1 MQRLPVYGADLE
13 DSCLLGLDYLWRS
26 KACLDFGSGTMRV
39 GDTVVPL
46 LSGEASPELR
56 RGASGRWQ
64 SERRRNGGS
73 GGGRGEE
80 SGEQRVAV
88 RSAVRQDKVTRDTPA
103 HLRDVL
109 ERSTRSLDP
118 EQAGRLRELL
128 CSYADVFSSGDTDL
142 GHTDLVKH
150 RIDTGGAHPIK
161 PAPRRIPPAKRREL
175 EAATRELLAQGV
187 IEKSNSPWSSWA
199 VLVRKKDGSAR
210 LCVDYRALNNVTVKD
225 AYLLPRIHDT
235 WSRWW
240 VLAGS
245 PPLT

>member
-46 LSGEASPELR
+46 LSSEASPEPR
-56 RGASGRWQ
+56 RGASGVWQ
-64 SERRRNGGS
+64 SERRRNRGS

-109 ERSTRSLDP
+109 ERSTKSLDP
-118 EQAGRLRELL
+118 E
-128 CSYADVFSSGDTDL
+128 
-142 GHTDLVKH
+142 
-150 RIDTGGAHPIK
+150 
-161 PAPRRIPPAKRREL
+161 
-175 EAATRELLAQGV
+175 
-187 IEKSNSPWSSWA
+187 
-199 VLVRKKDGSAR
+199 
-210 LCVDYRALNNVTVKD
+210 
-225 AYLLPRIHDT
+225 
-235 WSRWW
+235 
-240 VLAGS
+240 
-245 PPLT
+245 